1 MIVVTPIATRCLFG
15 EVRSKMLGE
24 VSTLLRELND
34 SMRLI
39 TIVFPYLPIPAHRRR
54 DSARARLGE
63 IFVEIVRSRRSS
75 PGGGGAG
82 HDDMLQCLIDA
93 SGAVHE
99 LQHQHVD
106 RRARLLTH
114 PEHLR
119 AAVREQE
126 ELVLVRHR
134 HGGDVVDHDALQRMG
149 HLHRCVKETL
159 RLHPP
164 SLMLLRHA
172 RRSFVVRARGSGDAE
187 YEVPA
192 GHTVA
197 SRW

>member
-93 SGAVHE
+93 RYKDG
-99 LQHQHVD
+99 
-106 RRARLLTH
+106 RATTEGR
-114 PEHLR
+114 
-119 AAVREQE
+119 
-126 ELVLVRHR
+126 
-134 HGGDVVDHDALQRMG
+134 
-149 HLHRCVKETL
+149 
-159 RLHPP
+159 
-164 SLMLLRHA
+164 
-172 RRSFVVRARGSGDAE
+172 RRSPGCSYRRS
-187 YEVPA
+187 
-192 GHTVA
+192 
-197 SRW
+197 